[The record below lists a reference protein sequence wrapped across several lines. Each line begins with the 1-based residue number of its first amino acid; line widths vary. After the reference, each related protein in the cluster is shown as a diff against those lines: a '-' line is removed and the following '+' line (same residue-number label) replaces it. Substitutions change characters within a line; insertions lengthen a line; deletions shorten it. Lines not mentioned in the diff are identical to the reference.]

1 MNQSLL
7 TTKFP
12 TAKRLLLFWL
22 KRTINTVPHQ
32 QNLIHP
38 LLLAEGQNDISQKDD
53 LDTSILEK
61 KCSQITEQLVTKGN
75 LSLTRVQKDTVVVYI
90 CAIAFKESQSWGT
103 SPIDV
108 ATQIADQFSYLSS
121 QELSDDPKK
130 YFTLKVVPPGWLHLQ
145 LTDLGIATWLQ
156 SLAEHLS
163 RGTRGQG
170 DKGTRG
176 QGDKGTRGQ
185 RDKGTGEIF
194 NLKNEAKNSKVSQSP
209 MPSSQS
215 LFSVQYAHARCC
227 SLLRLAQGEGSWGA
241 IAPDAIP
248 WLNEMGQLRLTHP
261 AERRLISQLFS
272 ALDGLYCPESSKN
285 LNWEKL
291 AQEISLSWEKFY
303 SQCRIWGEVKT
314 EALELAQARLG
325 LLMASQTILQLLLE
339 EYLGVSAPL
348 EL

>member
-1 MNQSLL
+1 MQSTSVDRWQKGKVNLLWACLFMNQSLL

-12 TAKRLLLFWL
+12 GAKRFLLFWL
-22 KRTINTVPHQ
+22 ERTINTVPHQ
-32 QNLIHP
+32 QNLIP
-38 LLLAEGQNDISQKDD
+38 GLLLAEEQNYISQKDD

-61 KCSQITEQLVTKGN
+61 KCSQIREQLVTKGN

-156 SLAEHLS
+156 SLAEGQ
-163 RGTRGQG
+163 RGGGAGGLQGQG
-170 DKGTRG
+170 
-176 QGDKGTRGQ
+176 
-185 RDKGTGEIF
+185 EF
-194 NLKNEAKNSKVSQSP
+194 LPSAF
-209 MPSSQS
+209 PSSGS

-227 SLLRLAQGEGSWGA
+227 SLLRLAQREGSWGA

-248 WLNEMGQLRLTHP
+248 WLNEKGELRLTHRG
-261 AERRLISQLFS
+261 ECSLISQLFS
-272 ALDGLYCPESSKN
+272 ALDAMYCPASSKK

-291 AQEISLSWEKFY
+291 AQEISFSWENFY
-303 SQCRIWGEVKT
+303 RQCRIWGDVKT
-314 EALELAQARLG
+314 EVPELAQARLG
-325 LLMASQTILQLLLE
+325 LLMATQAILQLLLE
-339 EYLGVSAPL
+339 DYLGVPAPL

>member
-1 MNQSLL
+1 MQSTSVDRWQKRKVNLLWACLFMNQSLL

-12 TAKRLLLFWL
+12 AAKRFLLFWL

-32 QNLIHP
+32 PNLIPP
-38 LLLAEGQNDISQKDD
+38 LLLAEEQNNISQKDD

-61 KCSQITEQLVTKGN
+61 KCSQIREQLVTKGN

-156 SLAEHLS
+156 SLAE
-163 RGTRGQG
+163 GQG
-170 DKGTRG
+170 GEEDKGTRG
-176 QGDKGTRGQ
+176 QGDKESSSFSAST
-185 RDKGTGEIF
+185 
-194 NLKNEAKNSKVSQSP
+194 
-209 MPSSQS
+209 SSQS
-215 LFSVQYAHARCC
+215 LFSVQYAHARCG
-227 SLLRLAQGEGSWGA
+227 SLLRLAQREGSWGA

-248 WLNEMGQLRLTHP
+248 WLNEKGELRLTHR
-261 AERRLISQLFS
+261 AERNLISQLFS
-272 ALDGLYCPESSKN
+272 ALDEMYCPASSKK

-291 AQEISLSWEKFY
+291 AQEISFSWENFY
-303 SQCRIWGEVKT
+303 RQCRIWGEVKT
-314 EALELAQARLG
+314 EVPELAQARLG
-325 LLMASQTILQLLLE
+325 LLMATQAILQLLLE
-339 EYLGVSAPL
+339 DYLGVPAPL